1 MVAKVMVCAANF
13 SEGRDA
19 SKVEEIAAAVRTAG
33 AIVLDVHMDAD
44 HNRSVITF
52 LGGPSRMLD
61 GAFQAVQ
68 RSVELLDL
76 TGRGGVHPRIGVADV
91 VPFVPY
97 LGVTEEACAKAA
109 RSLARRIAE
118 ELTLPTYLYGGRRS
132 ARPAQPCRRSCVPR
146 AHRRSRRGYSTDF
159 GPSQPHPTAG
169 VARAPLIAFN
179 CVLDRPEL
187 EAAKRIAARV
197 RESGGGLPGVRALGF
212 LLESKGLAQV
222 AMNITDLKAVS
233 LVEVVERVQELAKA
247 EGAEVAR
254 SELVGLIPMG
264 VALNAAARAL
274 LLPSLRSAEVLEQS
288 AVHAI
293 ASAEFQLE
301 WDDEATEE

>member
-1 MVAKVMVCAANF
+1 
-13 SEGRDA
+13 
-19 SKVEEIAAAVRTAG
+19 
-33 AIVLDVHMDAD
+33 
-44 HNRSVITF
+44 
-52 LGGPSRMLD
+52 
-61 GAFQAVQ
+61 
-68 RSVELLDL
+68 
-76 TGRGGVHPRIGVADV
+76 VADV

-97 LGVTEEACAKAA
+97 LGVTEEECAKAA

-118 ELTLPTYLYGGRRS
+118 ELTLPTYLYGWAASRDDRRNLADVRAYHGRTV
-132 ARPAQPCRRSCVPR
+132 AAGEDIQP
-146 AHRRSRRGYSTDF
+146 DF

-169 VARAPLIAFN
+169 AVAVGARAPLIAFN

-301 WDDEATEE
+301 WDDEATEEGAE